1 MIPEIDIRDQL
12 LERHRLVLE
21 TLTLMSRRFRPDQ
34 WVLVGGLMV
43 MVVGREHEA
52 RAPRAE
58 GTKDA
63 DVVVDVVAVPDLLGL
78 IANFLV
84 ADNHYTLA
92 DTIGTGDR
100 PARCSFVANSAQ
112 IDVLCPDDV
121 SENMLDAGDDLRS
134 LAIPGGRRAL
144 QTARPVELLFSDSY
158 PPAEIHVPDL
168 LGAFVVKAAAAV
180 DPRTADSPRHIQD
193 VAFLLTMFDDPRAAT
208 NRLLPADWD
217 VLQAIAPQLEDD
229 GSAAWRY
236 LDPDLRDLARS
247 AYRLFFS

>member
-1 MIPEIDIRDQL
+1 M
-12 LERHRLVLE
+12 
-21 TLTLMSRRFRPDQ
+21 MSRRFRADQ

-63 DVVVDVVAVPDLLGL
+63 DVVVDVVAVPELLGS

-84 ADNHYTLA
+84 AENHYRLA
-92 DTIGTGDR
+92 DTIGTRGR

-112 IDVLCPDDV
+112 IDVLCPDDASADV
-121 SENMLDAGDDLRS
+121 LDVGDDLRS

-168 LGAFVVKAAAAV
+168 FGALLVKASAAV

-193 VAFLLTMFDDPRAAT
+193 VAFLLTMFDDPHAEAR
-208 NRLLPADWD
+208 RLLPADLD
-217 VLQAIAPQLEDD
+217 LLQSIATSIEDD
-229 GSAAWRY
+229 GSPAWRY
-236 LDPDLRDLARS
+236 LDPGLRDLARS
-247 AYRLFFS
+247 AYRLLLS